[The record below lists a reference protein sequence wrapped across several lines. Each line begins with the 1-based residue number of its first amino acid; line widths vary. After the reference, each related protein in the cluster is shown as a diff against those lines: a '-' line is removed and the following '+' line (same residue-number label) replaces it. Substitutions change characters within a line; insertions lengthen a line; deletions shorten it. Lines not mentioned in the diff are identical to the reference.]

1 MQKTAALRYQTTKR
15 KDYFQKL
22 FFQYLKMTMQISMI
36 LLMEAQIC
44 RVKKQGRE
52 PYVTNQHCSDN
63 NVPRIN
69 VYSWQSG
76 LISSK
81 GAYNR
86 QEDYCS
92 ALSSAFKLYNWPQQS
107 LNKLM
112 LITQVS
118 KHTVS
123 YQSLGLPLPN
133 VAQDRM

>member
-1 MQKTAALRYQTTKR
+1 MQKTPALRYQTTKR

-22 FFQYLKMTMQISMI
+22 LLLYLKMMMQISMI

-52 PYVTNQHCSDN
+52 PHVTNRHHSGK

-69 VYSWQSG
+69 DYSWQCG
-76 LISSK
+76 LISSE

-92 ALSSAFKLYNWPQQS
+92 ALNSVFKWHNWPQQS

-112 LITQVS
+112 WTIQVS
-118 KHTVS
+118 KQIVS
-123 YQSLGLPLPN
+123 YQSLGPLLPN
-133 VAQDRM
+133 VA

>member
-1 MQKTAALRYQTTKR
+1 
-15 KDYFQKL
+15 
-22 FFQYLKMTMQISMI
+22 MTMQISVI
-36 LLMEAQIC
+36 LLMETQIC

-52 PYVTNQHCSDN
+52 PYVTNQHCSVK

-81 GAYNR
+81 GAYSR
-86 QEDYCS
+86 LEDCCS
-92 ALSSAFKLYNWPQQS
+92 ALSSAFKYYNLPQQS

-112 LITQVS
+112 LTIHVS

-123 YQSLGLPLPN
+123 YQSLGPLIPN
-133 VAQDRM
+133 VA